1 LQKLFPAE
9 FKSRQTKFGCLSLL
23 WLGLHHFSES
33 RTGRAWDSHRFHRL
47 APGQRTVCAAKPV
60 TVPNSVWNPGHPLDW
75 HCL

>member
-33 RTGRAWDSHRFHRL
+33 RTGRAWARPVVHHFFEKNGEWPVWPRFI
-47 APGQRTVCAAKPV
+47 CAV
-60 TVPNSVWNPGHPLDW
+60 
-75 HCL
+75 